1 MTDAD
6 VDGSHIRTLLLTF
19 FFRQMP
25 QVIERGYLYIAQPPL
40 YRVRKGKRD
49 LYLKDQGALDE
60 YLAGNA
66 VDGLTLTAAGG
77 GATVSGTPLRHLAH
91 DLRRFRAVIANLD
104 QRCDGRLV
112 ASVIRAARLG
122 LDDLR
127 DRARAAQAT
136 QLILAYLRER
146 YPDLTPMT
154 AIESWE
160 SEHGTTRIEI
170 VPRPGSNAR
179 RSVIDYEL
187 LNAPD
192 YQEALAIERTLIEGL
207 GRPPYT
213 ATAGS
218 STELLANSE
227 ALIEFLEARGKTGI
241 ATSRYKG
248 LGEMNAS
255 ELWETTMNPDGRT
268 LLQVR
273 IDDVVKTD
281 ELFTILMGDQVEP
294 RRNFIEQNALHV
306 KNLDI

>member
-146 YPDLTPMT
+146 YPDLTPIT

-160 SEHGTTRIEI
+160 PEHGTTQHRNCSATGIQCPPKRNRLRASQRPRLPGGTCHRANSHRG
-170 VPRPGSNAR
+170 PRPSPVLPPQR
-179 RSVIDYEL
+179 
-187 LNAPD
+187 APAQN
-192 YQEALAIERTLIEGL
+192 YSRT
-207 GRPPYT
+207 
-213 ATAGS
+213 A
-218 STELLANSE
+218 
-227 ALIEFLEARGKTGI
+227 K
-241 ATSRYKG
+241 
-248 LGEMNAS
+248 
-255 ELWETTMNPDGRT
+255 
-268 LLQVR
+268 
-273 IDDVVKTD
+273 
-281 ELFTILMGDQVEP
+281 
-294 RRNFIEQNALHV
+294 H
-306 KNLDI
+306 